1 MCQGCW
7 KSVYFLYLGVPFLVV
22 ATIMTTVSMVA
33 PYWRTGGGR
42 DEGLFFYCDGGGCEG
57 LDEISVGSEGRWKE
71 GWRERE

>member
-1 MCQGCW
+1 
-7 KSVYFLYLGVPFLVV
+7 
-22 ATIMTTVSMVA
+22 MTTVSMVA

-71 GWRERE
+71 GWREGKRGLVNREEGGWERGRK